1 VSHLRSIFC
10 TTQSRLDERSA
21 LITPQLLQT
30 GFKLVLATHY
40 EYPDM
45 QQDARRQ
52 IRRDLGQITAA
63 ARRIDA
69 IDRGADWTALNT
81 KEIPFVTKYV

>member
-1 VSHLRSIFC
+1 
-10 TTQSRLDERSA
+10 
-21 LITPQLLQT
+21 
-30 GFKLVLATHY
+30 
-40 EYPDM
+40 M